1 MRFSHLTRTRGRYA
15 WAGESM
21 IPNKGRLLISIPVLG
36 WDKGI
41 LYLGSGTGTYLVE
54 NSHSWPIVDTRKV

>member
-1 MRFSHLTRTRGRYA
+1 MCGEISSEGTSRLGLSLVATRIPHLTRTRGRYA

-21 IPNKGRLLISIPVLG
+21 IPNKGRMLISIPVLG

-41 LYLGSGTGTYLVE
+41 LY
-54 NSHSWPIVDTRKV
+54 